1 MQFFGAGGGGVSQNL
16 SDLLTNDLNDLR
28 DKYSSLLMQN
38 SDFIGCLEIFKQS
51 VILDLINSTEEDEE

>member
-1 MQFFGAGGGGVSQNL
+1 MSQNL